1 VVQSSSNKASNV
13 EINSNNSNSS
23 EMSVD
28 PALIQQAADLLW
40 EADVSAVAIAPIRDV
55 VGTSTDVDT
64 AYAIQ
69 QINTDRKIAAG
80 RRVSGR
86 KIGVTSKAVQQQI
99 GVDTPDFGTL
109 FVQTEFGDGTELPT
123 HRMIQPRAEGEVALV
138 LERDLD
144 NAPHGFAEIVRAVA
158 FALPAIEVVDSRIE
172 NWQISLVDTVADNA
186 SCGVYVVGSRPVL
199 LRDFDVRTV
208 PMAMTVNGVEV
219 SSGSGAACLGNPL
232 HAARWLADE
241 LCARGIPLRA
251 GQVVMTGALGP
262 LRPIAA
268 GDELVARFGPLG
280 TVTTRLVS

>member
-1 VVQSSSNKASNV
+1 
-13 EINSNNSNSS
+13 
-23 EMSVD
+23 MSID
-28 PALIQQAADLLW
+28 PELIQKAADLLW
-40 EADVSAVAIAPIRDV
+40 EADVSATPTAPIRDLL
-55 VGTSTDVDT
+55 GTSTDIDA

-80 RRVSGR
+80 MRVSGR

-109 FVQTEFGDGTELPT
+109 FAQTEFGDGTDLPT

-144 NAPHGFAEIVRAVA
+144 NAPHGFAEVIRAVA

-186 SCGVYVVGSRPVL
+186 SCGFYVVGSRPVTL
-199 LRDFDVRTV
+199 HTFDIRTV
-208 PMAMTVNGVEV
+208 PMSMSINGAEV
-219 SSGSGAACLGNPL
+219 STGTGAECLGNPL

-241 LCARGIPLRA
+241 LCARGIPLLA

-262 LRPIAA
+262 LRPVAA
-268 GDELVARFGPLG
+268 GDEVVARFGQLG
-280 TVTTRLVS
+280 TVSVFMSRSAGAGG